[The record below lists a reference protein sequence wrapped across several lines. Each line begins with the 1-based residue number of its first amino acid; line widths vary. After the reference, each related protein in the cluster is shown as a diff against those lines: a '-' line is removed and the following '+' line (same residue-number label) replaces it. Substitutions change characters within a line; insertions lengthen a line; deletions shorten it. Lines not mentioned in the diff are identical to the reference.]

1 MKIERFIYF
10 VAIADAGSISAAAR
24 NCYISQSA
32 LSQQMDALEQ
42 ELGVSL
48 LIRKRDG
55 IRLSEQ
61 GHRLLPKARQLIET
75 YTDILETL
83 KTDQT
88 KSHLRIGYT
97 GPLEQQLLQKT
108 IPQFHRLMPHVDVQ
122 LSAYAMADIEDALRS
137 GRCDIALAVP
147 GEINPTQFRHER
159 ILSRPIY
166 VAVSNQSPLVHEKSV
181 KLKDLLTYPF
191 VILREEVSNQASR
204 TIHQWLLELGWSEQN
219 IVYADNIESQLMMVE
234 LDSAISMMPYGKYSE
249 AITLL
254 ALEESDIADHVS
266 EAVWRNDNEW
276 IRQFLK
282 LLQAAGDSMK

>member
-61 GHRLLPKARQLIET
+61 GHRLLPKARKLIET
-75 YTDILETL
+75 YTDILETI

-147 GEINPTQFRHER
+147 GEIKPTQFRHER
-159 ILSRPIY
+159 ILSRPIC
-166 VAVSNQSPLVHEKSV
+166 VAVSNQCPLAHEKSV

-191 VILREEVSNQASR
+191 VILREEVSNQVSR

-234 LDSAISMMPYGKYSE
+234 LDSAISMMPYGKYSD

-276 IRQFLK
+276 IRRFLK
-282 LLQAAGDSMK
+282 LLQEAGDSME